1 MGIFD
6 FFGPKK
12 PKDLA
17 SITVEEIKR
26 MNASNIAADFFTN
39 PAYAADLANLTT
51 EKKDIIQLIM
61 DYKNKD
67 NIMREVAECRKNKSV
82 VPGSPRNQGPAAAP
96 PMPGPMP
103 APARPPMAAPGP
115 GPMPGPAGPPMD
127 MDDEADEEEMG
138 PGGMP
143 GGPAGMRG
151 GGKRRK
157 SKKSKKGKK
166 SKKSKKSKKIYKKS
180 KKSKKAKGRK
190 TRRRN

>member
-26 MNASNIAADFFTN
+26 MNASNIAPDFFTN
-39 PAYAADLANLTT
+39 PAYTADLANLTT
-51 EKKDIIQLIM
+51 DKKDIIQLIM

-82 VPGSPRNQGPAAAP
+82 VPGSPRNQGPAAGPMPGPAP
-96 PMPGPMP
+96 PMP
-103 APARPPMAAPGP
+103 APGPMAAPGP
-115 GPMPGPAGPPMD
+115 APMARPPM
-127 MDDEADEEEMG
+127 MDEDEDEEEMG
-138 PGGMP
+138 MGPAGMP

-151 GGKRRK
+151 GGRRRK

-166 SKKSKKSKKIYKKS
+166 SKKSKKIYKKS
-180 KKSKKAKGRK
+180 KKSKRTKGRK